1 MEENQSIAQL
11 KRGDIDGMEFLAR
24 KYYLRALRAA
34 YLIIHDHALAEDVVQ
49 NCFINLSEK
58 ISQYDDSKPF
68 QPWFMRIVINNAISA
83 CRKYNREIFLEDFD
97 ENEDHFEKLLKI
109 SGNGRSV
116 EDTYISNETKTA
128 IWNFIEEL
136 NPQQRAA
143 VVLRYYLNL
152 SENELVEELHRPK
165 STIKWILF
173 TARQKLR
180 HLLEPLHNQ
189 DKKPGSILE
198 HERNDK

>member
-11 KRGDIDGMEFLAR
+11 KRGDIDGLEFLAR

-49 NCFINLSEK
+49 NCFVNLSKK
-58 ISQYDDSKPF
+58 ISQFDESKPF
-68 QPWFMRIVINNAISA
+68 QPWFMRIVINDAISA
-83 CRKYNREIFLEDFD
+83 CRKYNREISMDDFD
-97 ENEDHFEKLLKI
+97 ENEGHFDELLKI

-116 EDTYISNETKTA
+116 EDSYISNETRTA

-152 SENELVEELHRPK
+152 SENELVEELQRPK
-165 STIKWILF
+165 STIKWLLF

-180 HLLEPLHNQ
+180 LLLEPLHNQ
-189 DKKPGSILE
+189 DKKSQSILTRE
-198 HERNDK
+198 E

>member
-11 KRGDIDGMEFLAR
+11 KRGDIDSLEFLAR
-24 KYYLRALRAA
+24 KYYLRAIRAA

-49 NCFINLSEK
+49 NCFVNLSKK
-58 ISQYDDSKPF
+58 IYRYDGSKPF
-68 QPWFMRIVINNAISA
+68 QPWFMRIVINDAISA
-83 CRKYNREIFLEDFD
+83 CRKYNREISMDDFD
-97 ENEDHFEKLLKI
+97 ENEGHFDELLKI

-116 EDTYISNETKTA
+116 EDSYISNETRTA

-143 VVLRYYLNL
+143 VVLRYYPNL
-152 SENELVEELHRPK
+152 SENELVEELQRPK
-165 STIKWILF
+165 STIKWLLF

-180 HLLEPLHNQ
+180 LLLEPLHNQ
-189 DKKPGSILE
+189 DKKPESILTRE
-198 HERNDK
+198 E

>member
-49 NCFINLSEK
+49 NCFVNLSKK
-58 ISQYDDSKPF
+58 ISQFDESKPF
-68 QPWFMRIVINNAISA
+68 QPWFMRIVINDAISA
-83 CRKYNREIFLEDFD
+83 CRKYNREISMDDFD
-97 ENEDHFEKLLKI
+97 ENEGHFDELLKI

-116 EDTYISNETKTA
+116 EDSYISNETRTA

-152 SENELVEELHRPK
+152 SENELVEELQRPK
-165 STIKWILF
+165 STIKWLLF

-180 HLLEPLHNQ
+180 LLLEPLHNQ
-189 DKKPGSILE
+189 DKKSQSILTRE
-198 HERNDK
+198 E